1 MRSSSWNSLLVLFF
15 FFSIYQSMYN
25 DITTSVCLREDLFLF
40 YNFVD
45 RLFSPFFDL
54 IIWNSY
60 TQAQTTTLQEIQKRE
75 NMRMACLIY
84 TEEENLCKLQ
94 FLLWDLVLCKNEQD
108 EWSCISFHLNAF
120 FLFSKAFPIFYQSF
134 FMDSLPMFNSDTP

>member
-1 MRSSSWNSLLVLFF
+1 MRVP
-15 FFSIYQSMYN
+15 IRH
-25 DITTSVCLREDLFLF
+25 CLKEDLFLF
-40 YNFVD
+40 YNIVD

-94 FLLWDLVLCKNEQD
+94 FLV
-108 EWSCISFHLNAF
+108 
-120 FLFSKAFPIFYQSF
+120 
-134 FMDSLPMFNSDTP
+134 